1 MIVSN
6 FDDFKNQSI
15 LIVGAGSIGKRHLKN
30 LYSIGYKNLFVFR
43 HNSNEKLII
52 DNIEF
57 PVINDWNTLEK
68 NQFFAVFIC
77 TPTVF
82 HLDQALNSL
91 KLNAHVFIEKP
102 LASSLKGLSDLKK
115 IISKTE
121 KTVFIAYMLRFHPL
135 IMKIK
140 GFVEAGDFGDLISF
154 TTKWGEYLPNW
165 HPWEDYSKSYASRND
180 LGGGVALTLSHDID
194 IVNWITGSPLVKS
207 YQIKNFRSGLKI
219 DVEGGI
225 DILYQYENGVT
236 GHSHLNYYSKNN
248 ERYMEFIFESANVR
262 FDYYNSTLTI
272 DTQGLRE
279 TQKAEN
285 FDRNQLF
292 IDELNFF
299 FDKCSSNSLRESLE
313 AINESELIINI
324 CNNDEWNREGK

>member
-6 FDDFKNQSI
+6 FDDFKDQSI

-30 LYSIGYKNLFVFR
+30 LYSLGYKNLFVFR

-57 PVINDWNTLEK
+57 PVINDWKTLKK
-68 NQFFAVFIC
+68 NQFFAIFIC

-102 LASSLKGLSDLKK
+102 LASSIKGLSKFKK

-140 GFVEAGDFGDLISF
+140 GFVEAGDFGNLISF

-165 HPWEDYSKSYASRND
+165 HPWEDYSASYASRND

-207 YQIKNFRSGLKI
+207 YHIKNFRSSLKI

-272 DTQGLRE
+272 DAQGLRE

-292 IDELNFF
+292 VDELNFF
-299 FDKCSSNSLRESLE
+299 FEKCSNNSLQESLE

-324 CNNDEWNREGK
+324 CNNDEWNREGN